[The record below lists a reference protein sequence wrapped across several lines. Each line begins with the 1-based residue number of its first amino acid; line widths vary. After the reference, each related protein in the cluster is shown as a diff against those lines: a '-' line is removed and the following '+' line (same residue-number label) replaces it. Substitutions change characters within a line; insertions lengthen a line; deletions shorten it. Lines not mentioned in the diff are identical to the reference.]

1 MDRAIY
7 DPGTK
12 TIMLQF
18 DRTVI
23 QLDVEDLL
31 PMMEALDELFA
42 SVMEDPD
49 VQIGTVT
56 EEDGTIT
63 KENQEF
69 QAASG
74 KLTVETVVDHL
85 RSRGSAFILGEGA
98 RNKKSPLIVQG
109 FEKGAAFM
117 YEQAVKADVKVKI
130 VTAGVYYDGSARRA
144 TVAVNG
150 LFEFDPEQRFSGPRS
165 RYLQQATQLC
175 VNRAFEAA
183 TSRR

>member
-56 EEDGTIT
+56 EEDGTEYEEI
-63 KENQEF
+63 
-69 QAASG
+69 
-74 KLTVETVVDHL
+74 
-85 RSRGSAFILGEGA
+85 
-98 RNKKSPLIVQG
+98 IV
-109 FEKGAAFM
+109 K
-117 YEQAVKADVKVKI
+117 
-130 VTAGVYYDGSARRA
+130 
-144 TVAVNG
+144 
-150 LFEFDPEQRFSGPRS
+150 DPEEEYS
-165 RYLQQATQLC
+165 
-175 VNRAFEAA
+175 
-183 TSRR
+183 

>member
-12 TIMLQF
+12 TVMLQF

-56 EEDGTIT
+56 EEDGTEYEEI
-63 KENQEF
+63 
-69 QAASG
+69 
-74 KLTVETVVDHL
+74 
-85 RSRGSAFILGEGA
+85 
-98 RNKKSPLIVQG
+98 IV
-109 FEKGAAFM
+109 K
-117 YEQAVKADVKVKI
+117 
-130 VTAGVYYDGSARRA
+130 
-144 TVAVNG
+144 
-150 LFEFDPEQRFSGPRS
+150 DPEEEYS
-165 RYLQQATQLC
+165 
-175 VNRAFEAA
+175 
-183 TSRR
+183 